1 MSLRPH
7 ARRGDWGRGEVLL
20 TLYGIVWELNYYVI
34 QGLDLTTCDQ
44 RKWAA
49 GFDFF
54 RKCHGTF
61 NHIRTGLQHEFLF
74 RAARSTSQ
82 ATHTTQS
89 GHAVSAML
97 SDRTSQSS
105 SRVRRRLA
113 YTVGYRHMDIGMRG
127 VRPAPISDKVPH
139 VLVFTLTLRM

>member
-34 QGLDLTTCDQ
+34 QGLDLTTFDQ

-49 GFDFF
+49 GFDYF

-61 NHIRTGLQHEFLF
+61 DHIRTGLQHEFLF

-82 ATHTTQS
+82 ATPHDTVRSRGQCD
-89 GHAVSAML
+89 AVRSHFPVQLTSAPQTCL
-97 SDRTSQSS
+97 Y
-105 SRVRRRLA
+105 SRV
-113 YTVGYRHMDIGMRG
+113 
-127 VRPAPISDKVPH
+127 
-139 VLVFTLTLRM
+139 